1 MALDTGFVK
10 LHRSI
15 INWEWYT
22 DPSTKTLFLH
32 LLLTVNIKKSNFQGH
47 EIPKGSRVCSYTSL
61 AEETGLSVRNIRT
74 AINHLKSTG
83 EVTVSKTPKFSI
95 ISIKNWG
102 KYQHSDRVS
111 DTGATGK
118 RQHNKNIKEE
128 KEYSLD
134 TLKGVS
140 KESEKHEKAVSQ
152 YADRNDVWD

>member
-47 EIPKGSRVCSYTSL
+47 EISKGSRVCSYTSL

-95 ISIKNWG
+95 ISINNWS

-118 RQHNKNIKEE
+118 RQHNKKKKEE
-128 KEYSLD
+128 EEYSLD
-134 TLKGVS
+134 TLLGVS